1 MLYCLCQKASC
12 QNAFQRQALMSF
24 PSKQSITHKYLCGK
38 CWMCCP
44 FHFPWKFLRWHVV
57 IWRSY
62 CELKRVGKA
71 ASVSQGWISEGSP
84 WFLISSSVFATKKK
98 KHLKSSVDCPK
109 EFKRSQVRVTLWD
122 LCVAHQMP
130 CFSQASRAG
139 GRRGQAWGLSEQL
152 PDLSMNVAKEVHVG
166 SSTVQAFILHQEL
179 TEHHLWFVLLPHDLE
194 LRGVKVRESQKM
206 SSVSSMNLFKFTML
220 LFF

>member
-1 MLYCLCQKASC
+1 MRSSVRLWCHSRLNSPSHTSICAGNAGCVVHFIFLGSSSGDTWLFEDHTVNWSVLERQHRSLKVESQKAPPGS
-12 QNAFQRQALMSF
+12 SF
-24 PSKQSITHKYLCGK
+24 LP
-38 CWMCCP
+38 P
-44 FHFPWKFLRWHVV
+44 FL
-57 IWRSY
+57 
-62 CELKRVGKA
+62 
-71 ASVSQGWISEGSP
+71 QQ
-84 WFLISSSVFATKKK
+84 KK

-179 TEHHLWFVLLPHDLE
+179 TEHYLWFVLLPHDLE
-194 LRGVKVRESQKM
+194 LRGVKVRKCH
-206 SSVSSMNLFKFTML
+206 LFLQWTCLSLQCCCFFKYYDL
-220 LFF
+220 LFWVMLVYIAT

>member
-1 MLYCLCQKASC
+1 MLDVLSI
-12 QNAFQRQALMSF
+12 SF
-24 PSKQSITHKYLCGK
+24 SLEVPQVTRGYLKIILWTEACWKGSIGLSRLNLRRL
-38 CWMCCP
+38 P
-44 FHFPWKFLRWHVV
+44 LVPHFFLRF
-57 IWRSY
+57 
-62 CELKRVGKA
+62 CN
-71 ASVSQGWISEGSP
+71 
-84 WFLISSSVFATKKK
+84 KKK

-194 LRGVKVRESQKM
+194 LRGVKVRKCH
-206 SSVSSMNLFKFTML
+206 LFLQWTCLSLQCCCFFKYYDL
-220 LFF
+220 LFWVMLVYIAT

>member
-84 WFLISSSVFATKKK
+84 WFLISTSIFATKKK
-98 KHLKSSVDCPK
+98 TPKKFCGLSLRIQTEPSEGDPVRFVRGPSDAMFLPGQSGRGTPRPSLGVKWAAAWSLDERSKGSPCRKLHRAGLYPPPGTDGTPSLVCP
-109 EFKRSQVRVTLWD
+109 S
-122 LCVAHQMP
+122 
-130 CFSQASRAG
+130 ASRSGAE
-139 GRRGQAWGLSEQL
+139 R
-152 PDLSMNVAKEVHVG
+152 
-166 SSTVQAFILHQEL
+166 ST
-179 TEHHLWFVLLPHDLE
+179 
-194 LRGVKVRESQKM
+194 SQKM